1 MGTLN
6 LTVSVVSK
14 SESGKGQHVGR
25 NLSAMETVTVLKCVS
40 TWIYFLF
47 FVPKIFFFS
56 TTSLQLLKKE
66 KCEANLVIKM
76 FLIET
81 KIDRGKLLK

>member
-6 LTVSVVSK
+6 LTVSVVGK

-25 NLSAMETVTVLKCVS
+25 NLSAMETNSIEVC
-40 TWIYFLF
+40 FNMDLF
-47 FVPKIFFFS
+47 FVLCPKNIFFS

>member
-1 MGTLN
+1 M
-6 LTVSVVSK
+6 
-14 SESGKGQHVGR
+14 
-25 NLSAMETVTVLKCVS
+25 
-40 TWIYFLF
+40 F